1 MIIGIIYK
9 IILFFPLIKSLILGR
24 KYSFSIQNFLI
35 VYLLVTTINEWVSF
49 VRNLYNSDVKVGLQ
63 YNLYFVF
70 CIHFFFFF
78 YRNVLLN
85 KLKIISFIISIS
97 SLVYIIIFTYFLR
110 EDFDKKIGIIVA
122 LFYIINSLI
131 WFYQKISLFDNEKI
145 TDDPNFWI
153 STALLMWSCFF
164 IFRVTPMFFLDKNDN
179 DFLQV
184 LKTIQNLINIIMYIL
199 FFVALIK
206 YNRKAKLL
214 MNK

>member
-24 KYSFSIQNFLI
+24 RHAFYIQNYLVI
-35 VYLLVTTINEWVSF
+35 YLLVTTINEWVSF
-49 VRNLYNSDVKVGLQ
+49 VRDLYNPDVKVGLQ
-63 YNLYFVF
+63 YNIYFIF
-70 CIHFFFFF
+70 CILFFFLF
-78 YRNVLLN
+78 YRNILLN

-97 SLVYIIIFTYFLR
+97 SLLYIIIFTHFLT
-110 EDFDKKIGIIVA
+110 EDFDKKIGIIAA
-122 LFYIINSLI
+122 LFYIVNSLI
-131 WFYQKISLFDNEKI
+131 WFYQKISLFDNQKI

-153 STALLMWSCFF
+153 STAILMWSCFF

-184 LKTIQNLINIIMYIL
+184 LKTIQNLINIIMYGL
-199 FFVALIK
+199 FFIALVK
-206 YNRKAKLL
+206 YNKKAKLL